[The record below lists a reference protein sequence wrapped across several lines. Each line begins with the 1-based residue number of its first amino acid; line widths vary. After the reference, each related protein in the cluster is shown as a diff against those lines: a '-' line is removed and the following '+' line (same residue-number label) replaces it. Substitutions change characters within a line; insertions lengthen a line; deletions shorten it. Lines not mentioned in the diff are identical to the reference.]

1 MPKSIIILEDECII
15 ALMLK
20 KFLVSLNYEV
30 WGTVMDGKTL
40 IELIQKSKPDL
51 IILDVHIKGNINGLE
66 TYQIIRNDWDI
77 PAIFLTGNS
86 AEVANIQ
93 KKYPKVIVMEKPVS
107 LHELKKT
114 IDTVFLSENL
124 QK

>member
-20 KFLVSLNYEV
+20 KFLVSLNYQV
-30 WGTVMDGKTL
+30 LGTVMDGKSL
-40 IELIQKSKPDL
+40 IELIQGSKPDL
-51 IILDVHIKGNINGLE
+51 VILDVHIKGCINGLE
-66 TYQIIRNDWDI
+66 TYQIIQKNWDI

-93 KKYPKVIVMEKPVS
+93 KKYPNVIVMEKPVS
-107 LHELKKT
+107 LHELKK
-114 IDTVFLSENL
+114 IMDTVFFSENA
-124 QK
+124 

>member
-30 WGTVMDGKTL
+30 LGTVMDGKTL
-40 IELIQKSKPDL
+40 IELIRNSTPDL

-66 TYQIIRNDWDI
+66 TYQIIQKDWDI

-93 KKYPKVIVMEKPVS
+93 KKYPNVIVMEKPVS

-114 IDTVFLSENL
+114 IDTIFFSENA

>member
-20 KFLVSLNYEV
+20 KFLVSLNYQV
-30 WGTVMDGKTL
+30 LGTVMDGKSL
-40 IELIQKSKPDL
+40 IELIQSSKPDL
-51 IILDVHIKGNINGLE
+51 VILDVHIKGNINGLE
-66 TYQIIRNDWDI
+66 TYQIIQKDWDI

-93 KKYPKVIVMEKPVS
+93 KKYPNVIVMEKPVS
-107 LHELKKT
+107 LHELKK
-114 IDTVFLSENL
+114 IMGTVFFSENA

>member
-93 KKYPKVIVMEKPVS
+93 KKYPNVIVMEKPVS

>member
-20 KFLVSLNYEV
+20 KFLISLNYEV
-30 WGTVMDGKTL
+30 LGAVMDGKAL
-40 IELIQKSKPDL
+40 IEIIRNSKPDL
-51 IILDVHIKGNINGLE
+51 IILDVHIKGDINGLE
-66 TYQIIRNDWDI
+66 TYQIIQKDWNI

-86 AEVANIQ
+86 AEVLNIQ
-93 KKYPKVIVMEKPVS
+93 KKYPNLIVLEKPVS

-114 IDTVFLSENL
+114 MDTIFLLENA